1 MTKMN
6 LLGLSELNNTK
17 SLIKN
22 YLALNYELRT
32 GITVAGAVV
41 LTCVIWGLIAIAVV
55 IFFVKK

>member
-1 MTKMN
+1 MN

-17 SLIKN
+17 SLIKKL
-22 YLALNYELRT
+22 YLALNNELRT